1 MGTLV
6 VPIKL
11 GVFLPN
17 WIGDVAMATPALRAL
32 RRHYGPQARIVGI
45 MRPYVSEVLVGT
57 NWIDDRLFFDP
68 RSKKPELNGWGFAKK
83 LRREQFDIVV
93 LLTNS
98 LRTGFWAWASGAK
111 HRVGYAR
118 DVRSIFL
125 THKLYAPMAGGEYA
139 PQSTLD
145 AYLQIAYS
153 LGCRKESP
161 RIELATTEAD
171 ERAADDVWQR
181 LAIPTD
187 KPLVLLNSGAAFGAS
202 KLWPTEYFGQLA
214 RRVADE
220 WGYPVLAMC
229 GPREREIARQIT
241 TVANHPG
248 VVSLADPRL
257 GDDYPLPL
265 GLSKA
270 CVRRAALM
278 VTTDSGPRHFAPA
291 FDVPVITLFG
301 PMPISLS
308 ETHFAKAVHLQH
320 KVPCGPCLEQVCPL
334 KHHEC
339 MRNLSVDRVYEAV
352 RAQLSDLRSPS
363 ATGGNGDSWTDDDRD
378 DGTAP
383 LVIPLHTWR
392 ATAPSTSSSATAA
405 APRSTAIQRAA
416 TAPIAPALTTFAPQ
430 ASTLTNAARPAAGT
444 AQLWINSGYRTAMA
458 DAELDD
464 FTAVMSTTEGR
475 LMRALPDRENW
486 WLRLHGP
493 HGGTRGAFLK
503 KHHVRS
509 LPHWVRAKL
518 GAKAPVTPGRVEAE
532 NVARLAA
539 AGIETMPVIA
549 FGERLG
555 VDGLLESF
563 VITEELTGYVQLD
576 QFLRQRFPTVNHAIS
591 IGQPCDRDFRRLL
604 AQVADVAGRFH
615 RAGYNHRD
623 LYCCHF
629 FIRESTPGVFDVRLI
644 DLQRVQHRKHLRRRW
659 IVKDLAQLAYSAP
672 RDIIS
677 CSRRLAFFKAYL
689 GVKKLGAE
697 DRRLLRSVLSKKR
710 LMELKLGSHP

>member
-1 MGTLV
+1 M
-6 VPIKL
+6 KL

-17 WIGDVAMATPALRAL
+17 WIGDVAMATPTLRAL

-68 RSKKPELNGWGFAKK
+68 RSKKPELNGRGFAKK
-83 LRREQFDIVV
+83 LRRERFDTVV

-111 HRVGYAR
+111 QRVGYAR

-145 AYLQIAYS
+145 AYLQIAYA
-153 LGCRKESP
+153 LGCPKESP

-171 ERAADDVWQR
+171 ERAADDVWRR

-214 RRVADE
+214 RRIADE

-241 TVANHPG
+241 TVADHPG
-248 VVSLADPRL
+248 VVSLADARL

-320 KVPCGPCLEQVCPL
+320 KVPCGPCLQQVCPL
-334 KHHEC
+334 AHHQC
-339 MRNLSVDRVYEAV
+339 MRDLSVDRVYQAV
-352 RAQLSDLRSPS
+352 HAQLSELQGLS
-363 ATGGNGDSWTDDDRD
+363 ASARHGDSWTDGDRD
-378 DGTAP
+378 GGGGP
-383 LVIPLHTWR
+383 LVIPIHTWR
-392 ATAPSTSSSATAA
+392 STTATHAA
-405 APRSTAIQRAA
+405 VAA
-416 TAPIAPALTTFAPQ
+416 HAVVAPATVGRPVIPAPAVSTFAPQ
-430 ASTLTNAARPAAGT
+430 AAELASAARPTAGT
-444 AQLWINSGYRTAMA
+444 AQIWINSSYRAALA

-464 FTAVMSTTEGR
+464 FTAVMATTEGR

-493 HGGTRGAFLK
+493 HGTTRGAFLK

-509 LPHWVRAKL
+509 LAHWVRAKL
-518 GAKAPVTPGRVEAE
+518 GAIAPATPGRIEAE
-532 NVARLAA
+532 NVARLAV

-549 FGERLG
+549 FGERLSSA
-555 VDGLLESF
+555 GLLESF
-563 VITEELTGYVQLD
+563 VMTEELTGYVQLD
-576 QFLRQRFPTVNHAIS
+576 QFLRQRFPAVNDERAS
-591 IGQPCDRDFRRLL
+591 GEPRDPDLQRLL
-604 AQVADVAGRFH
+604 AQVADVAARFH

-629 FIRESTPGVFDVRLI
+629 FIREPQSGLFDVRLI
-644 DLQRVQHRKHLRRRW
+644 DLQRVQHRTHLRRRW

-672 RDIIS
+672 REVVS
-677 CSRRLAFFKAYL
+677 RSRRLAFFKAYR
-689 GVKKLGAE
+689 GVNKLGAE
-697 DRRLLRSVLSKKR
+697 DRRLLRMVLAKKR
-710 LMELKLGSHP
+710 QMELKLGSHP